1 MIKDGK
7 PSIAVIGTKGI
18 PARCGGFETAV
29 DYISRG
35 LVQRG
40 HEVLVY
46 NRPSDVPSRKKEYE
60 GVRLT
65 YLPTLPSKN
74 LSTIMH
80 SFLSSLHVLFTRTH
94 VVHYYTTGAILFAP
108 LPRLFG
114 KKIVCSV
121 DGSDWQRK
129 KWGRFARAYLRLSER
144 LAVWFSNELIS
155 DSREVQ
161 RYYLERYCAKSQ
173 FVPYG
178 MRERTSWGKEWLSRL
193 QIEERKYVLFVGRLR
208 PDNNIHSLIRAFQQV
223 PCDLKL
229 VIVGD
234 DPWEKE
240 YIRELKS
247 TRDPRINFTG
257 AIYGEGYEQ
266 LQSNAYLF
274 VLPDEVGGT
283 HPALVEAM
291 GFGNCVLVNDTPS
304 NLEVIDDAGF
314 SFKGTEG
321 AKDLASQLRKLIAN
335 PSLVEEARKRASERA
350 HIYYRWDSVVE
361 AHEKLYAELVTG
373 AYAGRQGRGE
383 KI

>member
-1 MIKDGK
+1 
-7 PSIAVIGTKGI
+7 
-18 PARCGGFETAV
+18 
-29 DYISRG
+29 
-35 LVQRG
+35 
-40 HEVLVY
+40 VLVY

-74 LSTIMH
+74 LSTITH
-80 SFLSSLHVLFTRTH
+80 SLLSSLHVLFTRTH

-129 KWGRFARAYLRLSER
+129 KWGRLARAYLRFSER
-144 LAVWFSNELIS
+144 LAVWFSHELIS

-247 TRDPRINFTG
+247 TRDPRIIFPG

-266 LQSNAYLF
+266 LQSNACLF

-304 NLEVIDDAGF
+304 NLEVIGDAGF

-321 AKDLASQLRKLIAN
+321 AKDLASQLRKLIGN

-350 HIYYRWDSVVE
+350 RRHYTWDAVVE
-361 AHEKLYAELVTG
+361 AHEKLYAELITG
-373 AYAGRQGRGE
+373 VYVGRQGGGE

>member
-1 MIKDGK
+1 MNQDEK

-40 HEVLVY
+40 HQVLVY
-46 NRPSDVPSRKKEYE
+46 NRPSDVSSRRKDYE
-60 GVRLT
+60 GVRLA
-65 YLPTLPSKN
+65 YLPTLKSKN
-74 LSTIMH
+74 LSTITH
-80 SFLSSLHVLFTRTH
+80 AFLSSLHVLFTRAR
-94 VVHYYTTGAILFAP
+94 VIHYYTTGAILFAP

-121 DGSDWQRK
+121 DGADWQRK
-129 KWGRFARAYLRLSER
+129 KWGNLARAYLRLSEK
-144 LAVWFSNELIS
+144 LAVWFSHELIS
-155 DSREVQ
+155 DSRAVQ
-161 RYYLERYCAKSQ
+161 QYYRERYGAASH
-173 FVPYG
+173 FIPYG
-178 MRERTSWGKEWLSRL
+178 FRERTTRGKEWLHRFGL
-193 QIEERKYVLFVGRLR
+193 QERQYLLFVGRLR
-208 PDNNIHSLIRAFQQV
+208 PDNNIHSLIHAFEQV
-223 PCDLKL
+223 RCDLKL

-247 TRDPRINFTG
+247 TRDPRILFAG

-266 LQSNAYLF
+266 LQSHAYLF

-304 NLEVIDDAGF
+304 NLEVIGDAGF

-321 AKDLASQLRKLIAN
+321 EKDLASQLRKLITN
-335 PSLVEEARKRASERA
+335 PSLVEEARMRASERA
-350 HIYYRWDSVVE
+350 YKYYRWDSVVE
-361 AHEKLYAELVTG
+361 AHEKVY
-373 AYAGRQGRGE
+373 RQLIKRA
-383 KI
+383 